1 MKKLLSI
8 LFAVA
13 IVLSGM
19 HFTVS
24 THYCGGVVAATKVSV
39 SGELASCGME
49 GASDQCQ
56 FPGKHI
62 RSNCCTDKISV
73 FAIENNFVPS
83 FSEFK
88 SASQNILQ
96 IFVIPASFRIHS
108 LSVLSIYHQNISP
121 PGNIMVSA
129 VSLLRICVFR
139 I

>member
-1 MKKLLSI
+1 MKKLFAI
-8 LFAVA
+8 LFAVI

-19 HFTVS
+19 YVTVS
-24 THYCGGVVAATKVSV
+24 THYCGGVIAATKVSV

-56 FPGKHI
+56 VPGKHI
-62 RSNCCTDKISV
+62 RSNCCVNKISV

-96 IFVIPASFRIHS
+96 IFAVSARFPLPV
-108 LSVLSIYHQNISP
+108 LSVLGIYHQNISP

>member
-1 MKKLLSI
+1 MKKLFAI
-8 LFAVA
+8 LFAVS

-19 HFTVS
+19 HITVS

-39 SGELASCGME
+39 SGQLASCGME
-49 GASDQCQ
+49 GVSDQCQ
-56 FPGKHI
+56 LPGKHI
-62 RSNCCTDKISV
+62 RSNCCTNKISV
-73 FAIENNFVPS
+73 FTVENNFAPA

-96 IFVIPASFRIHS
+96 IFVIPASFQIHS